1 MKNRYVI
8 NFVYLLLVF
17 AGLGGTQNA
26 FGQSADLRVL
36 GQLDCARNSYTAVVQ
51 IKAASA
57 TSFSIGTSSIYLTYN
72 PSSLSFASYQSQN
85 FSPANLCISNAASS
99 WDNHLFDGS
108 TPGVF
113 NLTLTLLVNTF
124 SCPVVTNSDWITIGT
139 IAFSVVNPTAN
150 PTIAFN
156 NGLTNFNSAP
166 ANDGSNP
173 IAKNTLTGINQP
185 AGLYSS
191 VVLTA
196 GASACNP
203 ATNSYV
209 LSGTA
214 TVSNPGAAG
223 TLTLVSGALS
233 QTVAIAGGSTTV
245 PYSISGL
252 PSVGGTQTVTV
263 FAPNCGSATT
273 SYAVPAS
280 CSAAPPVNCSVSLA
294 ATPGACNPATNQYTL
309 SGVLSLTNA
318 TQAQSITI
326 TNGVQSATAALAA
339 NTGTYSFSLNGLTSD
354 GVARTLTVLFS
365 GTACSSVSQQ
375 YTAPASCSV
384 APPAPCA
391 VSVAVTPG
399 VCNSATNQYTLS
411 GVLSLTNAT
420 QAQSVT
426 ITNGVQSVTAALAAN
441 TSSFSFTMN
450 GLPSDGATRTVTVL
464 FSGTACST
472 TSQQYT
478 APASCSCA
486 PAVLSNVTVTRAT
499 CSGTAVNNDGSI
511 QISAT
516 NASSYLVTGPGI
528 SMTTPA
534 PLVNGQATVSNLPNP
549 SATASY
555 TVTVYAT
562 NANCASAQQ
571 TVNLPVTNC
580 NCPPPVCVPVVA
592 ERIR

>member
-1 MKNRYVI
+1 MLI
-8 NFVYLLLVF
+8 GM
-17 AGLGGTQNA
+17 AGIFHVNVQAQT
-26 FGQSADLRVL
+26 ADLQFDPSLNCTL
-36 GQLDCARNSYTAVVQ
+36 GEYTVMSQ
-51 IKAASA
+51 IKAGSA
-57 TSFSIGTSSIYLTYN
+57 QSFSIGTSSILITYN
-72 PSSLSFASYQSQN
+72 PASLSFVSYQSQN
-85 FSPANLCISNAASS
+85 FNPSNVCAT
-99 WDNHLFDGS
+99 WDEHAVSNNSVSGQL
-108 TPGVF
+108 
-113 NLTLTLLVNTF
+113 LITLSLNSVA
-124 SCPVVTNSDWITIGT
+124 SCPVITSGSWVNIGS
-139 IAFSVVNPTAN
+139 IKFKVLNPALNPQISYNAN
-150 PTIAFN
+150 I
-156 NGLTNFNSAP
+156 TNFNDATNNNGTTSIQL
-166 ANDGSNP
+166 G
-173 IAKNTLTGINQP
+173 TLTGISQA
-185 AGLYSS
+185 AGLFST
-191 VVLTA
+191 VALTA

-223 TLTLVSGALS
+223 TLTLVSGAIS
-233 QTVAIAGGSTTV
+233 QTAAIGTGNTSI

-252 PSVGGTQTVTV
+252 VSVGGTQTVTV

-280 CSAAPPVNCSVSLA
+280 CSAAPPANCSVGLA
-294 ATPGACNPATNQYTL
+294 VTPGVCNSATNQYTL

-375 YTAPASCSV
+375 YTAPVSCSV
-384 APPAPCA
+384 APPPAPCA

-399 VCNSATNQYTLS
+399 ACNSATNQYTLS

-441 TSSFSFTMN
+441 TSSFSFTMS
-450 GLPSDGATRTVTVL
+450 GLPSDGTTRTVTVL
-464 FSGTACST
+464 FSGTACSSA
-472 TSQQYT
+472 SQQYT
-478 APASCSCA
+478 APVSCSCA
-486 PAVLSNVTVTRAT
+486 PAVLSNVIVTRAT
-499 CSGTAVNNDGSI
+499 CSGTAVNNDAGI

-516 NASSYLVTGPGI
+516 NASSYLVSGPGI

-534 PLVNGQATVSNLPNP
+534 PLGNGQATVTNLPNP

-555 TVTVYAT
+555 TVTVFAT

-580 NCPPPVCVPVVA
+580 NCPPAVCVPVVA